1 MVHTPFRLLA
11 LVIVVGMGCQGSSQP
26 VDSELSPPADEDE
39 VQTAAE
45 RSDVD
50 RLVTRWW
57 RDESIAPELELTD
70 DQIEM
75 IEELMTASAAVA
87 SQQRQQERRLGL
99 SYLRVL
105 AQDPYDPDQ
114 ADRLS
119 ERLIEVLGEQH
130 RRRVEN
136 VQELRD
142 ILTVDQWVKL
152 WELAPHA
159 LQVGRFRAA
168 RGPGILVTAD

>member
-1 MVHTPFRLLA
+1 MVHTPFKLLA
-11 LVIVVGMGCQGSSQP
+11 LVIVVGMGCHGCSQP
-26 VDSELSPPADEDE
+26 VELSPPADEDE
-39 VQTAAE
+39 GQTVAE
-45 RSDVD
+45 RSDID

-114 ADRLS
+114 ADRLG
-119 ERLIEVLGEQH
+119 ERLIEVLEEQH